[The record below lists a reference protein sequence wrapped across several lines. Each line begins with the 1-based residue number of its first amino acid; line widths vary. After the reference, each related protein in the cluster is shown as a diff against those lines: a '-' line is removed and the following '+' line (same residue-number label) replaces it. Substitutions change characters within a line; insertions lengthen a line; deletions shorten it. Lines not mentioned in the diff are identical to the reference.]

1 MIRLCS
7 QNSNIFAN
15 ANTKVYLHIHAN
27 AHIEKYAQKNMCAY
41 LRQELDNEE
50 ATSDLAVHYKYKY
63 IFRANM
69 WPHVVSFLVTVTQ
82 TGKVDA
88 LEQFFRGAL

>member
-1 MIRLCS
+1 MQMHILKCMQRKICV
-7 QNSNIFAN
+7 QKMCA
-15 ANTKVYLHIHAN
+15 YLRKMCAYLR
-27 AHIEKYAQKNMCAY
+27 KMCAY

>member
-1 MIRLCS
+1 MQMHILKCMQRKICV
-7 QNSNIFAN
+7 QKMCA
-15 ANTKVYLHIHAN
+15 YLR
-27 AHIEKYAQKNMCAY
+27 KMCAY

-50 ATSDLAVHYKYKY
+50 ATSDLAVHYEYKY